1 MTKES
6 VVTVR
11 LTQEEIHKLK
21 VHTQGQI
28 TRSQIIRTLIQDFLK
43 KTQEEQQK
51 FLIQKL
57 LWPKS

>member
-11 LTQEEIHKLK
+11 LTQEEIQKLDI
-21 VHTQGQI
+21 HTQGQI
-28 TRSQIIRTLIQDFLK
+28 TRSQIVRTLIQNFLK
-43 KTQEEQQK
+43 KTSEEQRN

-57 LWPKS
+57 LWPKN